1 MGFKSPF
8 RNYTR
13 KAWRYIRKRFVAYE
27 FAGHIDPA
35 FKVGVYTVLDKY
47 FSGELISVAS
57 YMAEANMAAYTYNQ
71 EATIVSDCARTLNY
85 WGRGGRKAHLLD
97 NKKQAENRL
106 QLAMQ
111 YK

>member
-1 MGFKSPF
+1 
-8 RNYTR
+8 
-13 KAWRYIRKRFVAYE
+13 
-27 FAGHIDPA
+27 
-35 FKVGVYTVLDKY
+35 
-47 FSGELISVAS
+47 
-57 YMAEANMAAYTYNQ
+57 MAEANMAAYTYNQ